1 MSHTTMPE
9 KLLPNLEKRLHLLT
23 RVLNEADIAEKSMDI
38 VKEIKEL
45 CAILQ
50 AWQPR
55 QATDASR
62 AEAAQTIVVSWAED
76 NRPREDNRP
85 GQKQK
90 PDAASDQ
97 RPSMNRARIISL
109 PEGGGNGRKKA

>member
-1 MSHTTMPE
+1 MSHTTMSE
-9 KLLPNLEKRLHLLT
+9 KLLPNIEKRLHLLT

-45 CAILQ
+45 YAILQ

-55 QATDASR
+55 QATDSSR
-62 AEAAQTIVVSWAED
+62 AEAAQAIVVSWAE
-76 NRPREDNRP
+76 EHGP
-85 GQKQK
+85 GQGQK

-109 PEGGGNGRKKA
+109 PEGSRNGSKKA